1 MDELDSSAPYM
12 VGHITSA
19 LATDERTH
27 MLDIKIKVTNDRVFL
42 LGTVTSEERRSAAEA
57 VVREH
62 VPGHMAIVN
71 GLCVESYREPTE
83 QEHLG

>member
-1 MDELDSSAPYM
+1 MDEAEKSAPYM
-12 VGHITSA
+12 VGHIVSA

-27 MLDIKIKVTNDRVFL
+27 LLDIKVTITNDRVFL
-42 LGTVTSEERRSAAEA
+42 LGTVTSDERRVAAEA

-62 VPGHMAIVN
+62 VPGNMTIVN
-71 GLCVESYREPTE
+71 GLCVESYREPTD

>member
-1 MDELDSSAPYM
+1 MDEQEKRAPYL
-12 VGHITSA
+12 VGHIISA

-27 MLDIKIKVTNDRVFL
+27 LLDVKVTISNNRVFL
-42 LGTVTSEERRSAAEA
+42 LGTVASEERRSAAEA

-62 VPGHMAIVN
+62 VPGHMAIAN
-71 GLCVESYREPTE
+71 GLCVETYPEPTD

>member
-1 MDELDSSAPYM
+1 MDEVEKSAPYM
-12 VGHITSA
+12 VGHIISA

-27 MLDIKIKVTNDRVFL
+27 LLDIKVTITNDRVFL
-42 LGTVTSEERRSAAEA
+42 LGTVSSDERRSAAEA

-71 GLCVESYREPTE
+71 GLCVESYQEPTD